1 MRDYADQGHAAET
14 QTLKGIKARRKL
26 AKGTW
31 KVSKNSESFKSRTTD
46 TQRGNSLHC
55 TAENSLPIPNV

>member
-46 TQRGNSLHC
+46 TQRGNSLH
-55 TAENSLPIPNV
+55 